1 MGGLE
6 MTALIVGA
14 DHVEPIR
21 QEIVRLAGS
30 IGISRT
36 EHWSGRK
43 TGDVKRAVPGGTRL
57 IVVMCDRISH
67 PLLSSVRK
75 QAEKLRVPVIFCR
88 HSIIDM
94 REKLSRLQH

>member
-1 MGGLE
+1 

-14 DHVEPIR
+14 DRVEPIR
-21 QEIVRLAGS
+21 QEIVRLASG

-43 TGDVKRAVPGGTRL
+43 NGDVKRCIPGGTRL
-57 IVVMCDRISH
+57 VVVMCDRVSH

-75 QAEKLRVPVIFCR
+75 QADKLRVPVIFCR

-94 REKLSRLQH
+94 RDKLSRLQN